1 MSKLKKVKFF
11 HVLGNKYAIG
21 NKGGGRKSAYQEK
34 ADAETLHRMFFDAMN
49 KEDLREYIKE
59 GNYSLMDVFISKG
72 FSGDTKVLIE
82 LFKKIFPDNI
92 NLSGVNDPLRQL
104 TDEQIDTRIKQLKT
118 AIDGTNAGEN
128 KEESKD

>member
-1 MSKLKKVKFF
+1 MGAP
-11 HVLGNKYAIG
+11 LGNKYALG

-34 ADAETLHRMFFDAMN
+34 ADAETLHKMFFDVLS
-49 KEDLREYIKE
+49 KEDIKQYIKE

-72 FSGDTKVLIE
+72 FGGNDKILIE

-92 NLSGVNDPLRQL
+92 NLSGLTDPLRQL
-104 TDEQIDTRIKQLKT
+104 TDEQIDDRIKQLKI
-118 AIDGTNAGEN
+118 AVDGVTSGED